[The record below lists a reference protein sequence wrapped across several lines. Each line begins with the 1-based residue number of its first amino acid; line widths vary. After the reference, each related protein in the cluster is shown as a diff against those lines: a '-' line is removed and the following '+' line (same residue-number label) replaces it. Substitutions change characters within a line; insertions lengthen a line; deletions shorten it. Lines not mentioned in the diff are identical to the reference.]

1 MLYQL
6 EVGNNKINCTYTLH
20 QTIR

>member
-6 EVGNNKINCTYTLH
+6 EVGNNKINCTFTLH